1 MTTSGKVRRA
11 ACRELLQQGQIE
23 SLGRHDIESRGEMSE
38 ETVPRRTA
46 KAPPSAKEIERWLVQ
61 RIAGC
66 LRVAP
71 AEIDTDKPF
80 LEMGMG
86 SLDAIE
92 VTSDLQQWL
101 GRNLS
106 PTAIYNYPNIA
117 SLATFLAK
125 SVDGD
130 AVDRDGPSSAGGI
143 TPAIATDG
151 GDFDPAKT
159 LLEVQ
164 GLSEAELA
172 EFLQAQMADLT
183 EPPSGK

>member
-1 MTTSGKVRRA
+1 
-11 ACRELLQQGQIE
+11 
-23 SLGRHDIESRGEMSE
+23 
-38 ETVPRRTA
+38 
-46 KAPPSAKEIERWLVQ
+46 
-61 RIAGC
+61 
-66 LRVAP
+66 
-71 AEIDTDKPF
+71 
-80 LEMGMG
+80 MGMG

-92 VTSDLQQWL
+92 VTADLQQWL

-106 PTAIYNYPNIA
+106 PTAIYNYPNIS
-117 SLATFLAK
+117 SLAMFLTK
-125 SVDGD
+125 PVDGD
-130 AVDRDGPSSAGGI
+130 AVDGDAVDGEGPSSAGRI

-172 EFLQAQMADLT
+172 EFLQSQMTDLT